1 MRENVPIMVK
11 SLKLIFKKQHEDLQ
25 IVFGEVYAPNVP
37 DSHGDFMLAEDIQKM
52 AHQFVRSLKVRKVD
66 INHNNDPVDASV
78 VESFIAPEED
88 KTFIPGSWVV
98 GVKVNDP
105 KIWKKIKEGVLNGFS
120 FEATVLMVKQTV
132 ILSIPAVM
140 KGDTQEAK
148 ASDEEEEELHKHKF
162 EVRFSQ
168 EGKFLGGKTT
178 KNNGHSHTIKSGTT
192 TEQADGHA
200 HRYSFLEQVTANA
213 RN

>member
-1 MRENVPIMVK
+1 MVK
-11 SLKLIFKKQHEDLQ
+11 SLKLVFKKQHEEQQ

-66 INHNNDPVDASV
+66 INHKNEPIDAAI
-78 VESFIAPEED
+78 VESFIAVEDD

-105 KIWKKIKEGVLNGFS
+105 KIWRKIKNGELNGFS
-120 FEATVLMVKQTV
+120 FEATVLMVKETV

-140 KGDTQEAK
+140 KGKTQVAK
-148 ASDEEEEELHKHKF
+148 AEAEEDVELHDHGF

-178 KNNGHSHTIKSGTT
+178 KNNGHSHKIISGTT
-192 TEQADGHA
+192 TEQADGHT
-200 HRYSFLEQVTANA
+200 HRYSFLEQVTVNG
-213 RN
+213 